1 MAEFRPPGLD
11 RLRDRG
17 AMARCLA
24 NLSTARRLRFGAW
37 PVIQPI
43 LPMPTWVNRRSRP
56 RVYGRVRGR
65 PILGGLINQYEP
77 RPGGGDMT
85 DDGVRAAARSVRRF
99 LPGGHP

>member
-43 LPMPTWVNRRSRP
+43 LPMPTW
-56 RVYGRVRGR
+56 
-65 PILGGLINQYEP
+65 
-77 RPGGGDMT
+77 
-85 DDGVRAAARSVRRF
+85 
-99 LPGGHP
+99 